1 MRRSVLISCGK
12 YLPKNVVTNADLA
25 KKIDTTDEWITQ
37 RTGIKQRHVA
47 GEGETTSS
55 MATQAALAALAKVN
69 LTGAD
74 IDMIVLATT
83 SPDQTFPA
91 TAVTVQDKIGMG
103 DRGFAFDIQAVCS
116 GFIYAL
122 ATADNFIKAG
132 QAKRALVI
140 GAEHFT
146 NLLDWSDRT
155 TCVLFGDGAAA
166 VILEADESGAGTA
179 DDRGILSTHLHSEGA
194 HRGLL
199 YVDGGPS
206 STQTTGHVRMNGKEV
221 FRHAVTRM
229 SEAITEAM
237 VANNLTSKDV
247 QWLVPH
253 QANKRIIDATADKL
267 DLAPE
272 KVVVTVSEHG
282 NTSAASIP
290 LALTT
295 AVEDGRI
302 KRGDLLLMEA
312 MGGGL
317 TWGAAL
323 ARW

>member
-1 MRRSVLISCGK
+1 MRRSIILSCGS
-12 YLPKNVVTNADLA
+12 YLPKKILTNSDLA
-25 KKIDTTDEWITQ
+25 KLVDTTDEWIEQ
-37 RTGIKQRHVA
+37 RTGIKERHVA
-47 GEGETTSS
+47 GAGEKTSD
-55 MATQAALAALAKVN
+55 MATFAAEQALKKLN
-69 LTGAD
+69 LTGKD
-74 IDMIVLATT
+74 IDAIFLATT
-83 SPDQTFPA
+83 TPDNTFPA
-91 TAVTVQDKIGMG
+91 TAVTVQDNIGMH
-103 DRGFAFDIQAVCS
+103 DKGFAFDIQAVCS

-132 QAKRALVI
+132 QVKRALVI

-146 NLLDWSDRT
+146 SLIDWKDRT
-155 TCVLFGDGAAA
+155 TCVLFGDGAGA
-166 VILEADESGAGTA
+166 VVLEANDNGKGTKE
-179 DDRGILSTHLHSEGA
+179 DRGILSTHLHSQGEL
-194 HRGLL
+194 RSLL

-206 STQTTGHVRMNGKEV
+206 STKTVGHVRMNGKEV

-229 SEAITEAM
+229 SEAIMEAM
-237 VANNLTSKDV
+237 RANDV
-247 QWLVPH
+247 DPSEIKWLVPH
-253 QANKRIIDATADKL
+253 QANKRIIDATAEKL
-267 DLAPE
+267 NLSPDS
-272 KVVVTVSEHG
+272 VVVTVAMHG

-302 KRGDLLLMEA
+302 QRGDLILMEA

>member
-69 LTGAD
+69 LTGKD

-91 TAVTVQDKIGMG
+91 TAVTVQDNIGMG

-146 NLLDWSDRT
+146 NLLDWNDRT

-247 QWLVPH
+247 HWLVPH

>member
-1 MRRSVLISCGK
+1 MRRSIMLSCGS
-12 YLPKNVVTNADLA
+12 YLPKKVMTNSDLA
-25 KKIDTTDEWITQ
+25 KLVDTTDEWIEQ
-37 RTGIKQRHVA
+37 RTGIKKRHIA
-47 GEGETTSS
+47 GEGEKTSD
-55 MATQAALAALAKVN
+55 MATFAAEKALKKAN
-69 LTGAD
+69 LTGKD

-83 SPDQTFPA
+83 SPDNTFPA
-91 TAVTVQDKIGMG
+91 TAVTVQANIGMH
-103 DRGFAFDIQAVCS
+103 DKGFAFDIQAVCS

-132 QAKRALVI
+132 QVKRALVI

-146 NLLDWSDRT
+146 SLIDWKDRT
-155 TCVLFGDGAAA
+155 TCVLFGDGAGA
-166 VILEADESGAGTA
+166 VVLEANDNASGTKA
-179 DDRGILSTHLHSEGA
+179 DRGILSTHLHSQGEF
-194 HRGLL
+194 RSLL

-206 STQTTGHVRMNGKEV
+206 STKTVGHVRMNGKEV

-229 SEAITEAM
+229 SEAIMEAM
-237 VANNLTSKDV
+237 RENDV
-247 QWLVPH
+247 DPSEVKWLVPH
-253 QANKRIIDATADKL
+253 QANKRIIDATAEKL
-267 DLAPE
+267 NLSPDS
-272 KVVVTVSEHG
+272 VVMTVAEHG

-302 KRGDLLLMEA
+302 QRGDLILMEA

>member
-1 MRRSVLISCGK
+1 MRRSVMLSCGA
-12 YLPKNVVTNADLA
+12 YLPEKIMTNADMA
-25 KKIDTTDEWITQ
+25 KIVETTPEWIEQ
-37 RTGIKQRHVA
+37 RTGIHQRHVA
-47 GEGETTSS
+47 AKGEKTSDL
-55 MATQAALAALAKVN
+55 ATKAALKALKAAN
-69 LTGAD
+69 LQGAD
-74 IDMIVLATT
+74 IDLIVLATT
-83 SPDQTFPA
+83 SPDNTFPA
-91 TAVTVQDKIGMG
+91 TAVTVQDNIGMG
-103 DRGFAFDIQAVCS
+103 AKGFAFDIQAVCS

-146 NLLDWSDRT
+146 SLLDWTDRT
-155 TCVLFGDGAAA
+155 TCVLFGDGAGA
-166 VILEADESGAGTA
+166 VILEADENGQGTKA
-179 DDRGILSTHLHSEGA
+179 DRGILSTHLHSEGA

-229 SEAITEAM
+229 SEAIVEAM
-237 VANNLTSKDV
+237 HANDV
-247 QWLVPH
+247 DASEVRWLVPH
-253 QANKRIIDATADKL
+253 QANKRIIDATAEKL
-267 DLAPE
+267 NLSPDN
-272 KVVVTVSEHG
+272 VVVTVQDHG

-302 KRGDLLLMEA
+302 QRGDLILMEA

>member
-146 NLLDWSDRT
+146 NLLDWNDRT

-166 VILEADESGAGTA
+166 VILEADDSGAGTA

-206 STQTTGHVRMNGKEV
+206 STQTTGHVRMNGKIG
-221 FRHAVTRM
+221 R
-229 SEAITEAM
+229 
-237 VANNLTSKDV
+237 
-247 QWLVPH
+247 
-253 QANKRIIDATADKL
+253 
-267 DLAPE
+267 
-272 KVVVTVSEHG
+272 
-282 NTSAASIP
+282 ASCRER
-290 LALTT
+290 
-295 AVEDGRI
+295 V
-302 KRGDLLLMEA
+302 
-312 MGGGL
+312 
-317 TWGAAL
+317 
-323 ARW
+323 